1 MKILYDAALV
11 PLRGASYLYGLW
23 PRRTPEATLE
33 RDQRMGRR
41 LPAPTPG
48 GLWIHGASVGEA
60 RIVGALARE
69 IRRRRPALPLSASAV
84 TRTGRAMIPQVP
96 EVDAALFLP
105 LDFRSVQRRA
115 FDALRPGGVVL
126 VETEIWPNLLAEAA
140 RREIPSCLVNARLAP
155 ERLSRYRLLASLYG
169 PALTHLAAVGAASDA
184 EAERFAA
191 LGVPERALVVTG
203 NVKFDLPAPASD
215 PAPLRARFG
224 LSPDR
229 PVVVAGSTAAGEDPL
244 VLRAFVEVRRSHPG
258 LFLVL
263 APRHPERVPGAMER
277 IAALG
282 LTSHTLSARVD
293 ARAGGADV
301 LVVDT
306 LGELSGLYALGA
318 ASFVGGSLVP
328 VGGHNLLEPVAAG
341 SPVLFGPHV
350 GHVAEVAAALEA
362 CGAGGRVGDPEAL
375 AQAIARLIG
384 DPAERDRR
392 VGAGRAWLALHR
404 GALARSVDLVLA
416 VLDRTSR

>member
-1 MKILYDAALV
+1 MKLLYDAALV

-41 LPAPTPG
+41 LPVPPPG
-48 GLWIHGASVGEA
+48 GVWIHGASVGEA
-60 RIVGALARE
+60 RIVSALARE
-69 IRRRRPALPLSASAV
+69 LRRRRPGLPLSASAV

-115 FDALRPGGVVL
+115 FDALQPGGVVL

-140 RREIPSCLVNARLAP
+140 TRGIPSCLVNARLAP

-169 PALTHLAAVGAASDA
+169 PALSHLAAVGAASDA

-191 LGVPERALVVTG
+191 LGVPERTLVVTG

-224 LSPDR
+224 LPPDR

-282 LTSHTLSARVD
+282 LTPHTLSARDD

-362 CGAGGRVGDPEAL
+362 CGAGERVGDPDEL
-375 AQAIARLIG
+375 AQTIARLI
-384 DPAERDRR
+384 DDRAERDRR

-404 GALARSVDLVLA
+404 GALARSIDLVLA

>member
-1 MKILYDAALV
+1 MKLLYDAALV

-41 LPAPTPG
+41 LPTPSPG

-69 IRRRRPALPLSASAV
+69 VRRRRPALPLAASSV
-84 TRTGRAMIPQVP
+84 TRTGRGMIPQPP
-96 EVDAALFLP
+96 EIDAAFFLP
-105 LDFRSVQRRA
+105 LDFRSVQHRA

-140 RREIPSCLVNARLAP
+140 ARSIPSCLVNARLAP

-169 PALTHLAAVGAASDA
+169 PALSHVAAVGAASDA
-184 EAERFAA
+184 EAARFAA
-191 LGVPERALVVTG
+191 LGVQENALVVTG
-203 NVKFDLPAPASD
+203 NVKFDLPAPAVD
-215 PAPLRARFG
+215 AAPLRARFG
-224 LSPDR
+224 LDAER
-229 PVVVAGSTAAGEDPL
+229 LVVVAGSTAAGEDPL

-282 LTSHTLSARVD
+282 LSAHLLSTRD
-293 ARAGGADV
+293 DRRAGLADV
-301 LVVDT
+301 LLVDT
-306 LGELSGLYALGA
+306 LGELASLYALGA

-341 SPVLFGPHV
+341 SPVVYGPHV
-350 GHVAEVAAALEA
+350 GHVAEVAAALAA
-362 CGAGGRVGDPEAL
+362 CGAGERVADAEAL
-375 AQAIARLIG
+375 ARAIAGMIA
-384 DPAERDRR
+384 DPEERARR
-392 VGAGRAWLALHR
+392 VRAGREWLALHR
-404 GALARSVDLVLA
+404 GALGRSVDLVLA
-416 VLDRTSR
+416 TLDRGAR